1 MTATELMEMCDE
13 YGSIRWNG
21 IDWEYQSSDYKI
33 SCAMWDKLTDEQKED
48 FEQYDGT
55 DEEWYEENAPD
66 VWNEVQELAEQEENY
81 SHDVIMML
89 REKDE
94 QEYEEAC
101 AYNRMIN
108 REFNKD
114 RI

>member
-1 MTATELMEMCDE
+1 MTATELMAMCDL
-13 YGSIRWNG
+13 YGEIYWNG
-21 IDWEYQSSDYKI
+21 MDWTYEQNEYKI
-33 SCAMWDKLTDEQKED
+33 YSAMYDRLTEEQKEEY
-48 FEQYDGT
+48 EQFDGT
-55 DEEWYEENAPD
+55 DKEWYEANAPEI
-66 VWNEVQELAEQEENY
+66 WNEVMALAVQEENY

-101 AYNRMIN
+101 AYNRMID

>member
-1 MTATELMEMCDE
+1 MTATELMEMCSL
-13 YGSIRWNG
+13 YGDIGWNG
-21 IDWEYQSSDYKI
+21 MDWVYEQSEYKI
-33 SCAMWDKLTDEQKED
+33 NCAMWDRLTEEQQAE
-48 FEQYDGT
+48 FEQFDGT
-55 DEEWYEENAPD
+55 DEEWYEANAPEI
-66 VWNEVQELAEQEENY
+66 WNEIKELARQEENY

-101 AYNRMIN
+101 AYNRMID
-108 REFNKD
+108 REFYKD